1 MGCRQDKDL
10 AMETGKTN
18 TQPNSTFLVR
28 FGTDTEVH
36 PRYGAGTPLDSSTGH
51 ADRQLFYLGLVALAI
66 L

>member
-1 MGCRQDKDL
+1 
-10 AMETGKTN
+10 METGNTN

-36 PRYGAGTPLDSSTGH
+36 PRYGAGTALDSSTGR
-51 ADRQLFYLGLVALAI
+51 ADRQLSYLGLAALAI